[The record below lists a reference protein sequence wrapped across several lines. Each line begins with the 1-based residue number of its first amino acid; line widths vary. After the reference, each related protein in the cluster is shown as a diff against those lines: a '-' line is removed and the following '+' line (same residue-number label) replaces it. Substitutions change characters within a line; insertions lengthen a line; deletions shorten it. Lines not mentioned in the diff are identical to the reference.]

1 MIVGNQILSNSE
13 DIKISK
19 NTSYRSKISKF
30 DGKIVECDSFPSPI
44 GTICKIQCND
54 ENFVTGEI
62 IGFKENKNLI
72 AVHDQNANLVLGSKV
87 DALNTSNNIYVGE
100 NLLGRVI
107 DSFGNPID
115 NKKKL
120 SLSEKWPLNGKP
132 INPMQREPI
141 SQPLDVG
148 IRAINSLF
156 TVGRGQRLGIIA
168 GSGVG
173 KSILLGMMTK
183 FTSADIVVVAL
194 IGERGR
200 ELGNFVSE
208 ILNETTKKRTVI
220 VAVPADKSPLLRIKG
235 AERATSIAEYF
246 RSRGKNVL
254 LIMDSLTRIAHA
266 KREVGLALGEQ
277 PTSKG
282 YPPSVISMIPNL
294 IERTG
299 AGGEN
304 EGSITSFYTILADSD
319 DTNDPVVDT
328 ARAILDGHIVL
339 SREFAQ
345 LGIFPAIDL
354 NQSLSRVM
362 NSIINDEHKKKA
374 EFIKKMFS
382 IYQENKDLVL
392 MGGYTQGQNEE
403 IDKALELWP
412 RICELIKQDLRE
424 EASFDESINKL
435 KKNELKNM
443 AKKKYDILSKL
454 KKIRKNK
461 LVSNLGTLNKEQ
473 QKLER
478 INSELKDMLDDSKFE
493 IGRTISSGAVRQVS
507 TFRKNLQDKIQV
519 SENRE
524 AHLKKEIDTY
534 LNEISKVN
542 KQQEKIEE
550 KKKENFAILEQ
561 NKEIRNSIIPR
572 VKNL

>member
-1 MIVGNQILSNSE
+1 MLIAENILRNIEKHSVSNNRFYT
-13 DIKISK
+13 SK
-19 NTSYRSKISKF
+19 TSKF
-30 DGKIVECDSFPSPI
+30 DGKVIECDSFPSPI
-44 GTICKIQCND
+44 GTICEIECND
-54 ENFVTGEI
+54 KSYVTGEI
-62 IGFKENKNLI
+62 IGFKENKNII
-72 AVHDQNANLVLGSKV
+72 AVHELNANIILGSTIKV
-87 DALNTSNNIYVGE
+87 LNSSNDVEVGN

-107 DSFGNPID
+107 DAF
-115 NKKKL
+115 
-120 SLSEKWPLNGKP
+120 GKP
-132 INPMQREPI
+132 IDGDDNNIGLTEHWPINGKNINPMNRKPI
-141 SQPLDVG
+141 NEVLDVG

-183 FTSADIVVVAL
+183 FTNADVVVVAL

-200 ELGNFVSE
+200 ELGNFISE
-208 ILNETTKKRTVI
+208 ILNDNSRKRTVT

-246 RSRGKNVL
+246 RSKGKNVL

-299 AGGEN
+299 AGSKN
-304 EGSITSFYTILADSD
+304 EGTITSFYTILADSD

-339 SREFAQ
+339 SRELAQ

-362 NSIINDEHKKKA
+362 NSIVSEEHQNKSENVKKLY
-374 EFIKKMFS
+374 S

-392 MGGYTQGQNEE
+392 MGGYSQGQNSE
-403 IDKALELWP
+403 IDSALNNWP
-412 RICELIKQDLRE
+412 KICELIKQNYKIKSE
-424 EASFDESINKL
+424 FKHSYES
-435 KKNELKNM
+435 LKN
-443 AKKKYDILSKL
+443 
-454 KKIRKNK
+454 
-461 LVSNLGTLNKEQ
+461 
-473 QKLER
+473 
-478 INSELKDMLDDSKFE
+478 IN
-493 IGRTISSGAVRQVS
+493 
-507 TFRKNLQDKIQV
+507 
-519 SENRE
+519 
-524 AHLKKEIDTY
+524 
-534 LNEISKVN
+534 
-542 KQQEKIEE
+542 
-550 KKKENFAILEQ
+550 
-561 NKEIRNSIIPR
+561 
-572 VKNL
+572 

>member
-1 MIVGNQILSNSE
+1 MIVAKKIIQTVNSHVISNNRIYKSR
-13 DIKISK
+13 
-19 NTSYRSKISKF
+19 TSKF

-44 GTICKIQCND
+44 GTICEIECND
-54 ENFVTGEI
+54 NTHVTGEI
-62 IGFKENKNLI
+62 IGFRENKNII
-72 AVHDQNANLVLGSKV
+72 AVHEQNANIVSGSSIRVLNSSNDINVGSQ
-87 DALNTSNNIYVGE
+87 
-100 NLLGRVI
+100 LLGRVVDAFGKPLDGI
-107 DSFGNPID
+107 GDIADSGEVWPI
-115 NKKKL
+115 K
-120 SLSEKWPLNGKP
+120 GKP
-132 INPMQREPI
+132 INPMIKKPI
-141 SQPLDVG
+141 AEVLDVG

-183 FTSADIVVVAL
+183 FTDADVVVVAL

-208 ILNETTKKRTVI
+208 ILNDDSRERTVT

-246 RSRGKNVL
+246 RAKGKNVL

-299 AGGEN
+299 AGAKS
-304 EGSITSFYTILADSD
+304 EGTITSFYTILADSD

-339 SREFAQ
+339 SRDLAQ
-345 LGIFPAIDL
+345 IGIFPAIDL

-362 NSIINDEHKKKA
+362 NSIVTEEHSNQSEFVKKL
-374 EFIKKMFS
+374 FS

-392 MGGYTQGQNEE
+392 MGGYTQGQDPE
-403 IDKALELWP
+403 IDSALNNWTK
-412 RICELIKQDLRE
+412 ICSLIKQNFKTKSDFKNSLQSLK
-424 EASFDESINKL
+424 AIN
-435 KKNELKNM
+435 
-443 AKKKYDILSKL
+443 
-454 KKIRKNK
+454 
-461 LVSNLGTLNKEQ
+461 
-473 QKLER
+473 
-478 INSELKDMLDDSKFE
+478 
-493 IGRTISSGAVRQVS
+493 
-507 TFRKNLQDKIQV
+507 
-519 SENRE
+519 
-524 AHLKKEIDTY
+524 
-534 LNEISKVN
+534 
-542 KQQEKIEE
+542 
-550 KKKENFAILEQ
+550 
-561 NKEIRNSIIPR
+561 
-572 VKNL
+572 